1 MNSSSTGPL
10 AGDSSGREDAS
21 LDGPGTRCT
30 SKQQQD
36 PKALMSSSNDPR
48 VETGDPR
55 RAAMRT
61 AWLGITHA
69 LLVLIS
75 YVLLAA
81 APGADASD
89 EAFSDFY
96 SSSSG
101 SWKMIVAG
109 LYLMPF
115 AAIAFMWFIIALR
128 MWIRRS
134 SPALR
139 DELYAT
145 GQLVS
150 GIIFLALFFTGA
162 AAISVLAVST
172 EIADVTVDPD
182 VARQFTELGWALIVV
197 FSMRMGAVFII
208 TTSVLGRRHE
218 FLPTWFIGAGYL
230 VGIVLLLSANV
241 SSLLVLVMPLWLLV
255 LGGILMVRSSSLG
268 PALSGQDGGSTVTE
282 S

>member
-1 MNSSSTGPL
+1 
-10 AGDSSGREDAS
+10 
-21 LDGPGTRCT
+21 
-30 SKQQQD
+30 
-36 PKALMSSSNDPR
+36 MSRTNEPS
-48 VETGDPR
+48 VEAPDPR

-61 AWLGITHA
+61 AWLGIAHA
-69 LLVLIS
+69 LLVLLA
-75 YVLLAA
+75 YVLLTS
-81 APGADASD
+81 APGADATD

-96 SSSSG
+96 ASSSG
-101 SWKMIVAG
+101 NWEMLVAG

-139 DELYAT
+139 DELYAD

-150 GIIFLALFFTGA
+150 GIVFLTLFFAGA
-162 AAISVLAVST
+162 AAISVLAVSS
-172 EIADVTVDPD
+172 EISDVTVDPD

-197 FSMRMGAVFII
+197 FSMRMAAVFII
-208 TTSVLGRRHE
+208 TTSILGRRHE
-218 FLPTWFIGAGYL
+218 FLPTWFVGAGFF

-255 LGGILMVRSSSLG
+255 LGGILMVRSSSLS
-268 PALSGQDGGSTVTE
+268 PAVPGQDGESTATE